1 MLDRRSFTRAL
12 LAFGAG
18 GAIAPETM
26 PAAAPGRR
34 FAPAEGSQPAAGGV
48 SPAPGADGMALGLN
62 ADLGGARL
70 LRDSEWYRDISAL
83 PVHRQSR
90 RFLEL
95 IGDFPYSQDAG
106 GWTYRGR
113 VIGLPYVVVDSA
125 TQPFVPVVCSQ
136 YLESCDLSWAP
147 VPLRD
152 DIIEGYPKNAAYPAT
167 PSVSTDRHLMVIDR
181 RTRVIYELYK
191 AYRRNDHWYCSN
203 MAIWD
208 MDDGDLQRPFRNT
221 SVDVAGL
228 SVMAGLLLG
237 HQVRQDRIDHA
248 LRFTIPSQTP
258 MLLSP
263 PALHASGWGN
273 ENALPFGGRLRLKA
287 SVSEAA
293 TPNGEPWRPEALRI
307 VRALKRYGMINADT
321 GLALSSQGDSDNW
334 DFADGEGGPAWR
346 QLRQLRTADFEVVDT
361 GAKLYATNGPGV
373 MGSAPKAELR
383 VSADEIRQGETVTL
397 TPGWSGKGLAWLTPV
412 GHALRSPAPIEHR
425 PTRDT
430 WYQLEVANLHGRA
443 RSLKRVLVT
452 GGERRHE
459 RYDRYVAPHGA
470 LGNDGLTPATPWPIQ
485 VLIDDARRHLVAGSV
500 IGLLD
505 GRYNLSGAPDGEY
518 DEPLLSLPSGAFG
531 KPTVLQAVNRRRAV
545 LHAGKLKR
553 AALGSKFQRLSQIQL
568 IGLAIET
575 PNAEYGAYFSG
586 DGAFLIDDCEFSGFR
601 IAAVRMTQVSA
612 ALLRGNA
619 VHNDGRAWLL
629 RHESCS
635 DIRLR
640 GNVLD
645 QPGRETNDYGGFNTG
660 IVVD

>member
-1 MLDRRSFTRAL
+1 MLDRRRFTRAL
-12 LAFGAG
+12 LALGAG
-18 GAIAPETM
+18 STLAPEAR
-26 PAAAPGRR
+26 PAAIPA
-34 FAPAEGSQPAAGGV
+34 APAVPAGAG
-48 SPAPGADGMALGLN
+48 GMALGLN

-83 PVHRQSR
+83 PVHRNSR
-90 RFLEL
+90 RYLDL

-136 YLESCDLSWAP
+136 YLESCDLCWAP
-147 VPLRD
+147 IPLRD
-152 DIIEGYPKNAAYPAT
+152 DIVEGYPSNASYPAT
-167 PSVSTDRHLMVIDR
+167 PSVTTDRHLMVIDR
-181 RTRVIYELYK
+181 RARVIYELYK

-228 SVMAGLLLG
+228 SVLAGLLLG
-237 HQVRQDRIDHA
+237 HQVRQSRIDHA

-258 MLLSP
+258 LLLSP

-293 TPNGEPWRPEALRI
+293 APNGEPWRAEALHI

-361 GAKLYATNGPGV
+361 GAKLFATNGPGV
-373 MGSAPKAELR
+373 MGNAPKAELR
-383 VSADEIRQGETVTL
+383 LSAGEIRLGETVTL
-397 TPGWSGKGLAWLTPV
+397 TPSWSGKALAWLTPV
-412 GHALRSPAPIEHR
+412 GHALRSPSAIEHR

-430 WYQLEVANLHGRA
+430 WYQLEVASLHGRTRA
-443 RSLKRVLVT
+443 LKRVLVN
-452 GGERRHE
+452 GGERRYAQ
-459 RYDRYVAPHGA
+459 YDRYVAPHGA
-470 LGNDGLTPATPWPIQ
+470 RGNDGLTPSSPWPIN
-485 VLIDDARRHLVAGSV
+485 VLSDDAYRHLVAGYV

-505 GRYNLSGAPDGEY
+505 GRYDLAGISRGEY
-518 DEPLLSLPSGAFG
+518 DDPLLAVPSGAFG
-531 KPTVLQAVNRRRAV
+531 RPTVLQAVNRRQAV
-545 LHAGKLKR
+545 LHAGKAPR
-553 AALGSKFQRLSQIQL
+553 AALGSKYQRLSQIQL
-568 IGLAIET
+568 LGLRIET

-612 ALLRGNA
+612 ALLRGNVA
-619 VHNDGRAWLL
+619 HNDGRAWLL

-645 QPGRETNDYGGFNTG
+645 QPGRETNDYGGYNSG